1 MKLSLWTRA
10 KGKFAVMQMIAF
22 FEWSAFLSWFFWAQ
36 VLSISSEV
44 LMTLLT
50 VRHNTDLL

>member
-22 FEWSAFLSWFFWAQ
+22 FELSAFLSWFFWAQ